1 MFKMLRER
9 HSYPS
14 GSRDSAGNWHRIEV
28 TVDAEVME
36 HDSGFRLIRL
46 GKTAAR
52 TGVRFRYV
60 KGNTVF
66 DVGTDRR
73 HWGGTVTG
81 TFTVAEMFKP
91 GDRLGDETWPVEPAK
106 METFAADI
114 DAGLRAWPTE
124 EPDEARPIG
133 VIHFDFYTW
142 GSIGSNLRFTFGEP
156 VALPGV
162 PLPSTRWS
170 KEVVQRARRGTD
182 QVRDFVSLVRD
193 DGVQLIR
200 MQTMRGPAD
209 DGPDLFHYAEGEI
222 GFDFYAERRF
232 SLLVVTDTWEVQ
244 LDPLGQDGL
253 TPARRAGLGFA
264 KCQEIVR
271 NIEQGLFAWIYWPG
285 EVEERDT
292 PINRVV
298 FVDAP

>member
-1 MFKMLRER
+1 
-9 HSYPS
+9 
-14 GSRDSAGNWHRIEV
+14 
-28 TVDAEVME
+28 
-36 HDSGFRLIRL
+36 
-46 GKTAAR
+46 
-52 TGVRFRYV
+52 
-60 KGNTVF
+60 
-66 DVGTDRR
+66 
-73 HWGGTVTG
+73 
-81 TFTVAEMFKP
+81 
-91 GDRLGDETWPVEPAK
+91 
-106 METFAADI
+106 
-114 DAGLRAWPTE
+114 
-124 EPDEARPIG
+124 
-133 VIHFDFYTW
+133 
-142 GSIGSNLRFTFGEP
+142 
-156 VALPGV
+156 LPGV

-244 LDPLGQDGL
+244 LDPRGQDGL
-253 TPARRAGLGFA
+253 TPARRAGLGLA

-292 PINRVV
+292 PVNRVV